1 MDEREARRRIEF
13 LRREVARHRRLYYDE
28 NAPEISDA
36 EYDRLERELLS
47 LEAAFPGLV
56 EGESPAERV
65 GGAVGRGFRPLPH
78 PVPLLSLDNT
88 YDEGDLREWYG
99 RVCRLLGRESLEC
112 VTEIKLDGLSVALY
126 FEEGR
131 FVRGSTRGDGLVG
144 EEVTANLRT
153 LKTLPQILAGAP
165 RSLVVR
171 GEVVIPVNAFVE
183 MNLRREEQGEAPFAN
198 PRNAAAGSLRQID
211 SSITAGRPLALFC
224 YQILQME
231 GSPPD
236 SQWETLQSL
245 KSWGLPVEPHAR
257 LCRGLKEIVEACR
270 HWTERRRDLPY
281 DADGLVVKVN
291 GREFQKRAG
300 STAKSPRWAV
310 AFKFPPEQAETVVAE
325 IAVQVG
331 RTGALTPVARLHPV
345 RVGGV
350 LVSSASL
357 HNEEDLRRKDVR
369 VGDTVLVERA
379 GGVIPYVVG
388 VRLEKRPATAVP
400 FRFPSACPVCN
411 GPVHRGE
418 GEAILR
424 CANRSCKAQL
434 KEGLRHFAGR
444 DAMDIAGLGKVLVDQ
459 LVERGRVRSLADL
472 YGLTLEVLSS
482 LPRMAEKSASNLL
495 SEIEKSKGRPFRN
508 VLYALGI
515 RQVGLETARDLTA
528 AFPSLE
534 ALAGASEEELQA
546 VEGVGPKVAREIR
559 AFFEVAENRE
569 MVERLR
575 RAGLHLAVEPS
586 TPAGGPLSGLTF
598 VLTGTLASL
607 SRAEAKAALEA
618 LGARVTGSVS
628 AKTSAVIEGP
638 GAGSKREEAL
648 RLGVPLLNEA
658 ALQRLLRGDLTV
670 LPEARRRS

>member
-1 MDEREARRRIEF
+1 VEPREARERIEF
-13 LRREVARHRRLYYDE
+13 LRREIERHRRLYYEE

-36 EYDRLERELLS
+36 DYDRLERELRS
-47 LEAAFPGLV
+47 LEAAFPDLAP
-56 EGESPAERV
+56 GESPAEKV
-65 GGAVGRGFRPLPH
+65 GGTVARGFRPLPH

-99 RVCRLLGRESLEC
+99 RVCRLLGQESLEC

-131 FVRGSTRGDGLVG
+131 FVRGATRGDGFVG

-153 LKTLPQILAGAP
+153 LRTLPQTLAGAP

-171 GEVVIPVNAFVE
+171 GEVVIPVKAFVE
-183 MNLRREEQGEAPFAN
+183 MNARREEQGETPFAN

-211 SSITAGRPLALFC
+211 PSVTAGRPLALFC
-224 YQILQME
+224 YQILRME
-231 GSPPD
+231 GTPPE
-236 SQWETLQSL
+236 SQWGTLVAL
-245 KSWGLPVEPHAR
+245 RAWGLPVEPHAS
-257 LCRGLKEIVEACR
+257 LCKGLEEILAACR
-270 HWTERRRDLPY
+270 HWTERRRELPY

-291 GREFQKRAG
+291 GRELQERAG

-310 AFKFPPEQAETVVAE
+310 AFKFPPEQAETVVEE

-331 RTGALTPVARLHPV
+331 RTGALTPVARLSPV

-350 LVSSASL
+350 TVSSASL

-369 VGDTVLVERA
+369 VGDTVLLERA

-388 VRLEKRPATAVP
+388 VRFEKRPVFAVP
-400 FRFPSACPVCN
+400 FEFPSACPVCG
-411 GPVHRGE
+411 GPVHRAE

-434 KEGLRHFAGR
+434 KEGLRHFASR
-444 DAMDIAGLGKVLVDQ
+444 DAMDISGLGKVLVDQ
-459 LVERGRVRSLADL
+459 LVERGLVSSLADL
-472 YGLTLEVLSS
+472 YLLSLPVLAS

-495 SEIEKSKGRPFRN
+495 AEIEKSKGRPYRN

-515 RQVGLETARDLTA
+515 RQVGLETARDLA
-528 AFPSLE
+528 GAFPTLD

-575 RAGLHLAVEPS
+575 RAGLRMASEEATAAV
-586 TPAGGPLSGLTF
+586 GPLSGLTF
-598 VLTGTLASL
+598 VLTGTLASR

-618 LGARVTGSVS
+618 LGARVASSVS
-628 AKTSAVIEGP
+628 ARTTAVIEGP

-648 RLGVPLLNEA
+648 RLGVPLLDEA
-658 ALQRLLRGDLTV
+658 ALERLLAGDLTL
-670 LPEARRRS
+670 LPETRRRP

>member
-1 MDEREARRRIEF
+1 MDPREARERIQL
-13 LRREVARHRRLYYDE
+13 LRREVERHRRLYYEE

-36 EYDRLERELLS
+36 EYDRLERELRS
-47 LEAAFPGLV
+47 LEAAFPDAV
-56 EGESPAERV
+56 PGESPAEKV

-78 PVPLLSLDNT
+78 PAPLLSLENT
-88 YDEGDLREWYG
+88 YDEGDLREWYD
-99 RVCRLLGRESLEC
+99 RACRLLGQESLEC
-112 VTEIKLDGLSVALY
+112 VAEIKLDGLSVALY
-126 FEEGR
+126 YEGGR
-131 FVRGSTRGDGLVG
+131 FARGATRGDGFVG

-153 LKTLPQILAGAP
+153 LKTLPRTLAGGP
-165 RSLVVR
+165 PYLVVR
-171 GEVVIPVNAFVE
+171 GEVVIPVQAFVE
-183 MNLRREEQGEAPFAN
+183 MNARREEQGESPFAN

-211 SSITAGRPLALFC
+211 PSVTAGRPLALFC
-224 YQILQME
+224 YEILQME
-231 GSPPD
+231 GPPPG
-236 SQWETLQSL
+236 SQWETLEAL
-245 KSWGLPVEPHAR
+245 RSWGLPVEPHAR
-257 LCRGLKEIVEACR
+257 LCRGLPEILDACR

-291 GREFQKRAG
+291 GREFQERAG

-310 AFKFPPEQAETVVAE
+310 AFKFPPEQAETVVEE

-331 RTGALTPVARLHPV
+331 RTGALTPVARLRPV

-350 LVSSASL
+350 TVSSASL

-369 VGDTVLVERA
+369 VGDAVLVERA

-388 VRLEKRPATAVP
+388 VRFEKRPVFALP
-400 FRFPSACPVCN
+400 FEFPSACPVCG
-411 GPVHRGE
+411 GPVHRAE

-434 KEGLRHFAGR
+434 KEGLRHFASR

-459 LVERGRVRSLADL
+459 LVERGLVSSLADL
-472 YGLTLEVLSS
+472 YDLTLPALSA

-495 SEIEKSKGRPFRN
+495 AEIEKSKGRPFRN

-515 RQVGLETARDLTA
+515 RQVGLETARDLAA

-559 AFFEVAENRE
+559 AFFEVPENRE

-575 RAGLHLAVEPS
+575 RAGLRLAAEGGPS
-586 TPAGGPLSGLTF
+586 APGPLSGLTF
-598 VLTGTLASL
+598 VLTGTLASR
-607 SRAEAKAALEA
+607 SRSEAKAALEA
-618 LGARVTGSVS
+618 LGARVAGSVS
-628 AKTSAVIEGP
+628 AKTTAVIEGP

-648 RLGVPLLNEA
+648 RLGVPLLDEA
-658 ALQRLLRGDLTV
+658 ALERLLAGDLTV
-670 LPEARRRS
+670 LPESRRRP